1 MKLQHTTT
9 GATADATTGFSRQ
22 ERLLWTIG
30 EGKVVAEPGQQ
41 RKRARLFQIRSDFLQ
56 KSAALF
62 LESAAFFQKSAA
74 LFLAGRHSLGK
85 YRYRRSPQRCTRDV
99 E

>member
-1 MKLQHTTT
+1 MQ
-9 GATADATTGFSRQ
+9 AFCQQ

-74 LFLAGRHSLGK
+74 LFLAGRPTLGK
-85 YRYRRSPQRCTRDV
+85 YRRSYLMPWHRALDICI